1 MSCFG
6 RLRLTG
12 ALAAGAGAAGDG
24 APLASGLDGF
34 SGLVGDRAA
43 GLDRSDA
50 EGLPRRV
57 VDVDACGL
65 LRA

>member
-1 MSCFG
+1 
-6 RLRLTG
+6 
-12 ALAAGAGAAGDG
+12 LAEVVADEAGE
-24 APLASGLDGF
+24 F
-34 SGLVGDRAA
+34 VGDRAA
-43 GLDRSDA
+43 ALDRSDA